1 MNRGQVSGMAP
12 TPNGRRYMISAMRR
26 IVLCLSLMLAAGTL
40 CLQAA
45 DVTGKWV
52 AQVPGRDG
60 NTMETTFT
68 FKVAGE
74 TLSGSMENQYGER
87 EISDG
92 KVSGD
97 DISFNVN
104 IEFNDNKMTLV
115 YTGKVAG
122 SEIKFKRERK
132 GGDAGPSNVEFVAKK
147 K

>member
-1 MNRGQVSGMAP
+1 M
-12 TPNGRRYMISAMRR
+12 TAMRR
-26 IVLCLSLMLAAGTL
+26 ILFLLTVMLAPAAL
-40 CLQAA
+40 CMQAA
-45 DVTGKWV
+45 DVTGQWI

-68 FKVAGE
+68 FKTAGE
-74 TLSGSMENQYGER
+74 KLTGSMENQYGAR

-97 DISFNVN
+97 DIAFNVN

-115 YTGKVAG
+115 FTGKVAG

-132 GGDAGPSNVEFVAKK
+132 GGDMGPSSVEFVAKK

>member
-1 MNRGQVSGMAP
+1 M
-12 TPNGRRYMISAMRR
+12 SAMQR
-26 IVLCLSLMLAAGTL
+26 ISFRIGMTFVMAALCLS
-40 CLQAA
+40 AA
-45 DVTGKWV
+45 DVTGQWS

-60 NTMETTFT
+60 NTMDTTFT

-74 TLSGSMENQYGER
+74 KVTGNMGNQYGER

-92 KVSGD
+92 KLIGD

-115 YTGKVAG
+115 FTGKVAG

-132 GGDAGPSNVEFVAKK
+132 GGDMAPSTVEFVAKK

>member
-1 MNRGQVSGMAP
+1 MA
-12 TPNGRRYMISAMRR
+12 A
-26 IVLCLSLMLAAGTL
+26 LCLE
-40 CLQAA
+40 AA

-60 NTMETTFT
+60 AAMETTFT
-68 FKVAGE
+68 FKVVGDKL
-74 TLSGSMENQYGER
+74 TGSMENQYGER

-92 KVSGD
+92 KASGD

-115 YTGKVAG
+115 FTGKVAG
-122 SEIKFKRERK
+122 AEIKFKRERK
-132 GGDAGPSNVEFVAKK
+132 GGDMGPSNVEFVAKK

>member
-1 MNRGQVSGMAP
+1 MM
-12 TPNGRRYMISAMRR
+12 TAMRR
-26 IVLCLSLMLAAGTL
+26 IVFLLAMMSVSGAL

-45 DVTGKWV
+45 DVTGQWI

-60 NTMETTFT
+60 NTMETTFN
-68 FKVAGE
+68 FKASAEKLTG
-74 TLSGSMENQYGER
+74 TMENQYGAR

-97 DISFNVN
+97 DIAFNVN

-115 YTGKVAG
+115 FTGKVAG

-132 GGDAGPSNVEFVAKK
+132 GGDMGPSSVEFVAKK

>member
-1 MNRGQVSGMAP
+1 MM
-12 TPNGRRYMISAMRR
+12 TAMRR
-26 IVLCLSLMLAAGTL
+26 IVFLLAMMSVPGAL

-45 DVTGKWV
+45 DVTGQWI

-60 NTMETTFT
+60 NTMETTFN
-68 FKVAGE
+68 FKAAAEKLTG
-74 TLSGSMENQYGER
+74 TMENQYGAR
-87 EISDG
+87 DISDG

-97 DISFNVN
+97 DIACNVN

-115 YTGKVAG
+115 FTGKVVG

-132 GGDAGPSNVEFVAKK
+132 GGDMGPSSVEFVAKK

>member
-1 MNRGQVSGMAP
+1 MIAP
-12 TPNGRRYMISAMRR
+12 MQRFILLAV
-26 IVLCLSLMLAAGTL
+26 IVLGLGAF

-45 DVTGKWV
+45 DVTGTWL

-68 FKVAGE
+68 FKQSGE
-74 TLSGSMENQYGER
+74 ALTGTMSNQYGDR

-97 DISFNVN
+97 DVTFNVH
-104 IEFNDNKMTLV
+104 IEFNDNKMTLAF
-115 YTGKVAG
+115 TGKVSG
-122 SEIKFKRERK
+122 GEIKFKRERK
-132 GGDAGPSNVEFVAKK
+132 GGEMGPASVEFVAKK

>member
-1 MNRGQVSGMAP
+1 M
-12 TPNGRRYMISAMRR
+12 TAMQRTAF
-26 IVLCLSLMLAAGTL
+26 LLALLFVAGAF

-45 DVTGKWV
+45 DVSGTWI

-74 TLSGSMENQYGER
+74 ALTGNMENQFGER
-87 EISDG
+87 PISDG
-92 KVSGD
+92 KVTGD
-97 DISFNVN
+97 QIAFNVN

-115 YTGKVAG
+115 FTGKVTG
-122 SEIKFKRERK
+122 NEIKFKRERK
-132 GGDAGPSNVEFVAKK
+132 GGDMGPSNVEFVAKK